1 MHCDVSVPDIH
12 TLHSHAHPK
21 HSPRAPYLCCILAQ
35 ISSHR
40 SRVSCGACVS
50 CFPQDPNIRI
60 ALRGALSGIQA

>member
-1 MHCDVSVPDIH
+1 MHGDVSVPDMH
-12 TLHSHAHPK
+12 TPAF
-21 HSPRAPYLCCILAQ
+21 RASKTLSTRTPYLCCILVQ

-50 CFPQDPNIRI
+50 CFPQDHNIRI